1 MKVSVVLAVLGVC
14 SALPHQA
21 YNSFPSQ
28 SYGVPH
34 GGYYQPKWTG
44 PLASSVPA
52 GIGGKVIPLS
62 DTYEVAAAKDAFFQ
76 AYHRQLASVA
86 RYGQSYHGAPV
97 SHGHSG
103 YHGGSFLG
111 AGHGG
116 LHGHGGSF
124 LGGGHGGVH
133 AHGGSYGH
141 GVGYGHGGAPIYNG
155 EVQDTP
161 AVAAAKSQFYQLYNK
176 QAAAAAAAPDI
187 DAYGHHGHQKAHH
200 Y

>member
-1 MKVSVVLAVLGVC
+1 MKEAISC
-14 SALPHQA
+14 TNQKHKC
-21 YNSFPSQ
+21 
-28 SYGVPH
+28 VPP

-52 GIGGKVIPLS
+52 GIGRKVIPVS

-76 AYHRQLASVA
+76 AYYRQLASVT
-86 RYGQSYHGAPV
+86 RSRQSFMVP
-97 SHGHSG
+97 HGHG
-103 YHGGSFLG
+103 GFYGHGGSFLG

-116 LHGHGGSF
+116 AF
-124 LGGGHGGVH
+124 MGGGYRGGH

-141 GVGYGHGGAPIYNG
+141 GGVYGGAPIYNC

-187 DAYGHHGHQKAHH
+187 DAYRHHGHLKARH